1 MKANKYDYYYG
12 VYCIIDMAVGI
23 IDKREGNDI
32 VWEKGIELYDSFL
45 NSKYNNPNKS
55 ELDCINNFLN
65 NLKLIIK

>member
-1 MKANKYDYYYG
+1 MKANDYYYG

-23 IDKREGNDI
+23 IDKKEGYDI
-32 VWEKGIELYDSFL
+32 AWNKGIQLYDKFL
-45 NSKYNNPNKS
+45 NSKFNNPNKS